1 MEGSRVLQWRLVGL
15 NAWHRTLLRVE
26 VDSFRQSSHSSERLQ
41 HDYCIMNHLED
52 CLRDWSS
59 YQGIVVIEKECILN
73 GSSEQL
79 QLFQRDSDSD
89 TIALLWDWASIGS
102 SHLSWSTGLGFRGV
116 IYDMQSLR
124 SWIKLG
130 LVHGMY
136 QEREDHPLL
145 SKVVLPRLSKE
156 PL

>member
-1 MEGSRVLQWRLVGL
+1 MECSRVLQWRLIGL

-26 VDSFRQSSHSSERLQ
+26 VDSFRQRGQSPDRLQ
-41 HDYCIMNHLED
+41 HDYCIIDHLED
-52 CLRDWSS
+52 GLRDLST
-59 YQGIVVIEKECILN
+59 YQGMVVIDKACILE
-73 GSSEQL
+73 GSVEQL
-79 QLFQRDSDSD
+79 QSFQRDSDSD
-89 TIALLWDWASIGS
+89 TIALVWDWASIGS
-102 SHLSWSTGLGFRGV
+102 SHLSWSTWLGFRGV

-130 LVHGMY
+130 SVHGMY
-136 QEREDHPLL
+136 QERENHPLL